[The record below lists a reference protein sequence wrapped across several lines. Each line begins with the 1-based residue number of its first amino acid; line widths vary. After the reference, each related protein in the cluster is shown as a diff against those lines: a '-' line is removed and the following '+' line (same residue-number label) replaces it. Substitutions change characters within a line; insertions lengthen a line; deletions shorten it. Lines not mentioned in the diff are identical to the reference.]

1 MSVGKLVYLLV
12 GLHLD
17 VGRSRLG
24 IGPPFGLERL
34 LGAGCREAAAL
45 HSVSYLVRSGN
56 AMCKISGGRTR
67 DCVILLDEIK

>member
-24 IGPPFGLERL
+24 IGPPFG
-34 LGAGCREAAAL
+34 AGCREAATL